1 MALRRRS
8 PLASG
13 TKRSGSSPPSP
24 VFERAPM
31 RFMAMASVSWASAEM
46 EP

>member
-8 PLASG
+8 PLGSA
-13 TKRSGSSPPSP
+13 TNRSGSSPPSP
-24 VFERAPM
+24 VLERPPM
-31 RFMAMASVSWASAEM
+31 RFMAMARVSWASAEM